1 MPAIGPIKRKDLIAC
16 LRSLGFE
23 PPVSGGDHQYMKG
36 RGRKLRIPNAHTE
49 DIGRGLAGAYPSAGR
64 DRPRGMGS
72 ALTLFPPR
80 SKTVVVGSLSPAASP
95 LMVDIGRLRIN
106 DKVMHFCAYLALSLL
121 PVIGFQDRRHGL
133 KAGLSMF
140 LLGVL
145 MEAGQHFSPGRAVEL
160 GDVIANGAGVTC
172 GALLGQPIRT
182 LIAIL

>member
-1 MPAIGPIKRKDLIAC
+1 MLQTQNKSNPRFRLAPQARRTLILAFWAVLAC
-16 LRSLGFE
+16 C
-23 PPVSGGDHQYMKG
+23 
-36 RGRKLRIPNAHTE
+36 
-49 DIGRGLAGAYPSAGR
+49 
-64 DRPRGMGS
+64 
-72 ALTLFPPR
+72 
-80 SKTVVVGSLSPAASP
+80 VVIGSLSPAASP

-106 DKVMHFCAYLALSLL
+106 DKVM

-145 MEAGQHFSPGRAVEL
+145 MEAGQHFSPDRAVEL

>member
-1 MPAIGPIKRKDLIAC
+1 MSPNRNRRQLIDSM
-16 LRSLGFE
+16 LRQQNKPTPRFGL
-23 PPVSGGDHQYMKG
+23 PPET
-36 RGRKLRIPNAHTE
+36 RR
-49 DIGRGLAGAYPSAGR
+49 
-64 DRPRGMGS
+64 
-72 ALTLFPPR
+72 ALILVLWAALMCC
-80 SKTVVVGSLSPAASP
+80 VVIGSLLPAASP
-95 LMVDIGRLRIN
+95 VIVDIGRLHIN

-172 GALLGQPIRT
+172 GALLGLPIRAC
-182 LIAIL
+182 IAIL